1 MKRSKLSL
9 ALAFGTALIG
19 GADVF
24 AADTDSTL
32 SQLAKA
38 RGRFVG
44 AILNTEW
51 FNNALG
57 SDASIYETL
66 HSSNFNM
73 VVAENEMKFDAT
85 EPSRGKFNF
94 TKADKLMAYA
104 AENGMQVR
112 GHALAWHSQVPSWVG
127 TLAANVES
135 AGGSARDT
143 LLQVLKTHIDSVVG
157 HFKGQIREW
166 DVVNEAIADGSPA
179 AWRSENSVWYKY
191 IGRDFIDSAFVWAH
205 KADSSAK
212 LYYNDYSL
220 EWGLSSG
227 SKAQFAYD
235 SIAVRLKNAGIPI
248 TGIGTQTHI
257 AVNHTGTPAN
267 VRALAAKLKGIGL
280 VLQITELDIGFPLS
294 QATITDAEYQ
304 AQGHLYRQFM
314 DVFLEAE
321 NMEAF
326 VLWGMSDKYSWLKDQ
341 NKKNGVIFDSS
352 FAKKPAY
359 DSLVASLLAHHDVVG
374 AGTVDPVEWENGGS
388 SFGNGT
394 YVIVDYSLAG
404 SESVGSWSSDVKTG
418 EPSYVSSTAL
428 DGKTGYMNIPLAGCD
443 QSDCGYQHAI
453 YTLPKDAV
461 TKSVLSKCENLIV
474 TMRGISATNYVNVGV
489 NSPWFSLQYGVAASG
504 TAWSESTVDLQ
515 HVRDSSAAPTQ
526 LTFNSNGSGI
536 YLAKIEAVGCPD
548 DATALPKALVR
559 SNLGVNV
566 SGNRLDISGSANVR
580 VELFDMQGRPV
591 FNARNVNGSV
601 ELNGVANGLYVVRVS
616 DGSSRLLKRI
626 TVRRD

>member
-1 MKRSKLSL
+1 MKRTKLSL
-9 ALAFGTALIG
+9 ALAFGTAFL
-19 GADVF
+19 GATDVL
-24 AADTDSTL
+24 AADSTL
-32 SQLAKA
+32 SQQAAA

-57 SDASIYETL
+57 SDASIYESL
-66 HSSNFNM
+66 HSSEFNM

-85 EPSRGKFNF
+85 EPSRGKFSF

-112 GHALAWHSQVPSWVG
+112 GHALAWHSQVPSWVE
-127 TLAANVES
+127 TLAQNVES
-135 AGGSARDT
+135 SGGSARDT

-157 HFKGQIREW
+157 HFKGKIREW
-166 DVVNEAIADGSPA
+166 DVVNEAIDDNSPHG
-179 AWRSENSVWYKY
+179 WRSTNSVWYKY
-191 IGRDFIDSAFVWAH
+191 IGRDFIDSAFAWAH
-205 KADSSAK
+205 RADTTAR
-212 LYYNDYSL
+212 LYYNDYAL

-257 AVNHTGTPAN
+257 EVSHTGTPAN
-267 VRALAAKLKGIGL
+267 VRSLASKLKGIGL
-280 VLQITELDIGFPLS
+280 VLQITELDIGFPAS
-294 QATITDAEYQ
+294 QATITDADYQ
-304 AQGHLYRQFM
+304 AQGKLYRQFM

-326 VLWGMSDKYSWLKDQ
+326 VLWGVSDKYSWLKDQ
-341 NKKNGVIFDSS
+341 NKKNGLIFDSS

-359 DSLVASLLAHHDVVG
+359 DSLIASLQAHHNVVG
-374 AGTVDPVEWENGGS
+374 AGTVDPIEWEGGS

-404 SESVGSWSSDVKTG
+404 SESVGSWSSDVESG
-418 EPSYVSSTAL
+418 NPAYVSSTAL
-428 DGKTGYMNIPLAGCD
+428 DGKTGYMQIPLAGCD

-453 YTLPKDAV
+453 YTLPDDAV
-461 TKSVLSKCENLIV
+461 TQNVLATCENLIV
-474 TMRGISATNYVNVGV
+474 TMHGISATNYVNIGV

-515 HVRDSSAAPTQ
+515 NVRDSSATPTQ
-526 LTFNSNGSGI
+526 LTFNSNGSGV
-536 YLAKIEAVGCPD
+536 YLAKIEAVGCPS
-548 DATALPKALVR
+548 TALPRIAPR
-559 SNLGVNV
+559 STLGVNV
-566 SGNRLDISGSANVR
+566 SGDRLDISGGNSVR

-591 FNARNVNGSV
+591 FSARNVNGSV
-601 ELNGVANGLYVVRVS
+601 VLNNVSNGLYVVRIS
-616 DGSSRLLKRI
+616 NGNARLLQRI
-626 TVRRD
+626 AVRRD